1 MQQMNY
7 FVAWIDW
14 SGASDFRIYF
24 GKTLVAFYFDEKQT
38 KHCTND
44 YVISRV
50 KRLSLLQLCCCSSAF
65 NFKIWFRKWKNA
77 V

>member
-24 GKTLVAFYFDEKQT
+24 GKTLVACDFDEKLTRSVAQIT
-38 KHCTND
+38 M
-44 YVISRV
+44 
-50 KRLSLLQLCCCSSAF
+50 
-65 NFKIWFRKWKNA
+65 
-77 V
+77 

>member
-38 KHCTND
+38 ALHKWLCNIMCQKTFFA
-44 YVISRV
+44 ST
-50 KRLSLLQLCCCSSAF
+50 LLLLKCF
-65 NFKIWFRKWKNA
+65 
-77 V
+77 